1 MKKIILIVLLTT
13 LLLII
18 GEVYSVFCCE
28 DPETGQKKCYST
40 GQCCDDLWVP
50 VCFWFDV
57 WVEPTSRMFTVGE
70 STTVNLYIHNVC
82 PYPDNYDVTYDIIVG
97 NPNLI
102 KVDLTGFEC
111 VEDVGPKEIRVIYPR
126 ITILEKSATGSILF
140 NATSEGNNTVYNNAT
155 LTVLQGDLPVSLPEF
170 DYMGLFVIIFLIGIL
185 YFIYKKNL

>member
-40 GQCCDDLWVP
+40 GQCCDDLWFP

-57 WVEPTSRMFTVGE
+57 WVEPKSRMFTVGE

-82 PYPDNYDVTYDIIVG
+82 PYPDNYDVTYEITAG

-102 KVDLTGFEC
+102 KVDLTGFEY